1 MTNYNFEVN
10 INTMWPQFITTAK
23 SSGSKLTQE
32 ERQSVIQRLEKHHQ
46 TNVLRSLEQG
56 TETERES
63 ILNEM
68 QVFDLGAVD
77 EYMAAFWKNEHI
89 ISDISNVQ
97 NIPDE
102 FIVRKSDIDAATQI
116 KMTEEGLKAVARG
129 EG

>member
-1 MTNYNFEVN
+1 
-10 INTMWPQFITTAK
+10 MWPQFITTAK

-68 QVFDLGAVD
+68 QVFDLGAFD